1 MPKCMPIDTNQ
12 YNPTKI
18 IEGCQ
23 EIIKILTDK
32 KSAVAQHAAM
42 QYGWNWERESG
53 IPSMCHF
60 VARGIYIR
68 WQHLISIIY
77 IHSSAV

>member
-12 YNPTKI
+12 HTPTKK

-23 EIIKILTDK
+23 EIIKILGDK

-42 QYGWNWERESG
+42 QYG
-53 IPSMCHF
+53 
-60 VARGIYIR
+60 
-68 WQHLISIIY
+68 
-77 IHSSAV
+77 